1 MVQES
6 CLYLGRHLGMAPPRR
21 KRLRR
26 AVKAP
31 VEAPGMAANDFWG
44 QERRD
49 LSGPEAVPEG
59 NNPVPDK
66 PGESSPSAGT
76 FEDDVGNE
84 VQKMLE
90 RLGVLTLNRLFSQRE
105 KCSKWV
111 QKLLSK
117 PLTKQLSM
125 FGNYNKN
132 KVQNLHLKY
141 SQQFLT
147 LFREWNVDMQKAQK
161 QQEKLASMFQEQ
173 RKVLQQ
179 ARVVQNQRL
188 QKIKNLYVQFLESMQ
203 DLEKDHE
210 RLLTDEQSEVREET
224 TKLQNKIM
232 MEVQQQELKEL
243 EPNLKIQQDDLI

>member
-1 MVQES
+1 
-6 CLYLGRHLGMAPPRR
+6 MAPPRR

-26 AVKAP
+26 AAKAP

-90 RLGVLTLNRLFSQRE
+90 RLGVDIKQALLTERKMFEMGTKASIKTTNETIEHVWKLQQEQR
-105 KCSKWV
+105 
-111 QKLLSK
+111 
-117 PLTKQLSM
+117 
-125 FGNYNKN
+125 
-132 KVQNLHLKY
+132 QNLHLKY

-161 QQEKLASMFQEQ
+161 QQEKLASM
-173 RKVLQQ
+173 
-179 ARVVQNQRL
+179 
-188 QKIKNLYVQFLESMQ
+188 Q

-210 RLLTDEQSEVREET
+210 HLLTDEQSEVREET

-232 MEVQQQELKEL
+232 MEVQQQELAIVQKSL
-243 EPNLKIQQDDLI
+243 QSLLF

>member
-1 MVQES
+1 ME
-6 CLYLGRHLGMAPPRR
+6 PPRR

-26 AVKAP
+26 AAKAP

-90 RLGVLTLNRLFSQRE
+90 RLGVDIKQAL
-105 KCSKWV
+105 
-111 QKLLSK
+111 
-117 PLTKQLSM
+117 LTKRKM
-125 FGNYNKN
+125 FEMGTKASIKITNERIEHVWKL
-132 KVQNLHLKY
+132 QQEQRQSLHLKY

-161 QQEKLASMFQEQ
+161 QQEKLARMFQEQ

-210 RLLTDEQSEVREET
+210 HLLTDGQSEVREEM

-232 MEVQQQELKEL
+232 MEVQQQELAIVQKSL
-243 EPNLKIQQDDLI
+243 QSLLF

>member
-1 MVQES
+1 
-6 CLYLGRHLGMAPPRR
+6 MAPPRR

-26 AVKAP
+26 AAKAP
-31 VEAPGMAANDFWG
+31 VEAPGMAANDFRG

-49 LSGPEAVPEG
+49 LSGTEAVPEG
-59 NNPVPDK
+59 NNPIPDK

-76 FEDDVGNE
+76 FETDVGNE

-90 RLGVLTLNRLFSQRE
+90 RLGVDIKQAL
-105 KCSKWV
+105 
-111 QKLLSK
+111 
-117 PLTKQLSM
+117 LTKRKM
-125 FGNYNKN
+125 FEMGTKASIKTTNETIEHVWKLQQEQR
-132 KVQNLHLKY
+132 QNLHLKY

-179 ARVVQNQRL
+179 ARVVQKQRL

-210 RLLTDEQSEVREET
+210 HLLTDEQSEVREEM

-232 MEVQQQELKEL
+232 MEVQQQELAIVQKSL
-243 EPNLKIQQDDLI
+243 QSLLF

>member
-1 MVQES
+1 
-6 CLYLGRHLGMAPPRR
+6 MAPPRR

-26 AVKAP
+26 AAKAP

-90 RLGVLTLNRLFSQRE
+90 RLGERKMFEMGTKASIKTTNETIEHVWKLQQEQR
-105 KCSKWV
+105 
-111 QKLLSK
+111 
-117 PLTKQLSM
+117 
-125 FGNYNKN
+125 
-132 KVQNLHLKY
+132 QNLHLKY

-210 RLLTDEQSEVREET
+210 HLLTDEQSEVREET

-232 MEVQQQELKEL
+232 MEVQQQELAIVQKSL
-243 EPNLKIQQDDLI
+243 QSLLF